1 LQQIQQALVDNGTA
15 VAQAMSAAQAQMYQM
30 LQMQA
35 AVMAYIEVFFLTA
48 LLSLVM
54 VPAALLMSGIK
65 TKSGG

>member
-1 LQQIQQALVDNGTA
+1 MDNGTA